1 MRHIILTPI
10 EDGWWMAEV
19 PSLPGC
25 ITEGETKEEVM
36 ENIREAIEGYI
47 ESLEMRG
54 LSIPEDV
61 PIELVTA

>member
-25 ITEGETKEEVM
+25 VTQGETKEEAM
-36 ENIREAIEGYI
+36 ENVKEAIEGYI

-54 LSIPEDV
+54 LPIPEDV
-61 PIELVTA
+61 PIELVTT